1 MFVVVRAGF
10 VLIYCCRN
18 RVMGLCINGP
28 LAAAVGAAAVFVA
41 AG

>member
-1 MFVVVRAGF
+1 MFVVVRADF
-10 VLIYCCRN
+10 VLIYCGKN

-28 LAAAVGAAAVFVA
+28 LAAAAVGVFVA